1 MVHSPNDISL
11 RTSCQLSPLTN
22 SSRNLFFLIHT
33 FTTKNET
40 KVYKFSLET
49 VSFFE
54 NYNTIPT
61 CDSMAIIAGEK
72 VIEWNPLPGKSPPS
86 HISSHTFPLIHL
98 LNSSPKWN
106 KKIIA
111 KDTTRRKLQ
120 CIVVHH
126 TFKRNLGVK
135 TSFLHLPWFRF
146 ACCLEN
152 STAHLKKTRVSFLVV
167 IVAALRCISQVS
179 AQISKHLLISLHLHL
194 VELAIFFPSWK
205 LHCRKKLIENAS
217 IVEAAFALKVCI
229 SLNDQTLTKMFCLER
244 NEGTCNKLLLCLRKK
259 TR

>member
-1 MVHSPNDISL
+1 MLFLVHSPNDISL

-106 KKIIA
+106 KKRIA
-111 KDTTRRKLQ
+111 KDTKRRKLQ

-135 TSFLHLPWFRF
+135 TSFFTFTMISFCLLFGEFYRSFEKNKSFVSCRYCSCFTMYFSSLSSNKQAPSHLTSPSFGRTSNF
-146 ACCLEN
+146 F
-152 STAHLKKTRVSFLVV
+152 SFLE
-167 IVAALRCISQVS
+167 IALQKETHWEC
-179 AQISKHLLISLHLHL
+179 
-194 VELAIFFPSWK
+194 
-205 LHCRKKLIENAS
+205 
-217 IVEAAFALKVCI
+217 
-229 SLNDQTLTKMFCLER
+229 
-244 NEGTCNKLLLCLRKK
+244 
-259 TR
+259 